1 MPRRGGAAGIA
12 NRNGPKD
19 MKRLLLSLILLILL
33 AGAGG
38 AVFLAFYTIPAPT
51 QRMEIP
57 VPNEKLAN

>member
-1 MPRRGGAAGIA
+1 LPRRVGAASTT

-33 AGAGG
+33 AGVGG
-38 AVFLAFYTIPAPT
+38 AVFLAFYPIPAPT
-51 QRMEIP
+51 QRMELP